1 MLQSSSLFFFFFSNF
16 PLFLV
21 GYKVKADSRS
31 MFGVNQRVLEEE
43 IARKKEEYL
52 NNAEIKQIC
61 KQCEMEKA
69 SF

>member
-1 MLQSSSLFFFFFSNF
+1 M
-16 PLFLV
+16 
-21 GYKVKADSRS
+21 KADSRS